1 VYRNGLRLK
10 FRLQERG
17 LERLRARPI
26 ERAGGAGPIWFLVV
40 AMVAMVA
47 PGGLEVNAIGKL
59 MPLSH
64 AAGLDPTS
72 AAANPCLN
80 IPLSPRLCMQEN
92 ER

>member
-1 VYRNGLRLK
+1 
-10 FRLQERG
+10 
-17 LERLRARPI
+17 
-26 ERAGGAGPIWFLVV
+26 AGGAGPIWFLVV
-40 AMVAMVA
+40 AMVA
-47 PGGLEVNAIGKL
+47 PGRSEVNAIGKL

-64 AAGLDPTS
+64 VAGLDPTS